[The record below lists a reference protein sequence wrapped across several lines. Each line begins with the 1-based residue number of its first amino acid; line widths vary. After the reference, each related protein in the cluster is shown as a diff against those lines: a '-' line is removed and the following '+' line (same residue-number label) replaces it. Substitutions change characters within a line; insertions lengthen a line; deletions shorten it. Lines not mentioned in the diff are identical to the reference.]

1 MLHPRAIPMAKGGF
15 GHSHRTI
22 PSVNCSHA
30 GSAGSG
36 RYAQHQGRGNV
47 GQLVAPQL
55 KRTANPS
62 PINVAPTSTPLTRS
76 VPQRRPKLQAFVPS
90 VPGGQEQVTC
100 WNSGRPLRTS
110 SRRRCPAAS
119 PFLRS
124 ASQRARLP
132 VSGALNPTKRTFGRP
147 SPRPIGSP
155 STTYTETGAR
165 IALAGPPPSVH
176 WRDSRRS

>member
-1 MLHPRAIPMAKGGF
+1 MK
-15 GHSHRTI
+15 
-22 PSVNCSHA
+22 
-30 GSAGSG
+30 GSAGSRPSG
-36 RYAQHQGRGNV
+36 QHQGRGNA
-47 GQLVAPQL
+47 GQLVAPQV
-55 KRTANPS
+55 KRAASPS
-62 PINVAPTSTPLTRS
+62 PISVAPTSTPFTRS
-76 VPQRRPKLQAFVPS
+76 IPQRRPKLQALVPS
-90 VPGGQEQVTC
+90 VPGGREQATC
-100 WNSGRPLRTS
+100 WKSGRPLWTNSRT
-110 SRRRCPAAS
+110 RCPVAS
-119 PFLRS
+119 PFLSS